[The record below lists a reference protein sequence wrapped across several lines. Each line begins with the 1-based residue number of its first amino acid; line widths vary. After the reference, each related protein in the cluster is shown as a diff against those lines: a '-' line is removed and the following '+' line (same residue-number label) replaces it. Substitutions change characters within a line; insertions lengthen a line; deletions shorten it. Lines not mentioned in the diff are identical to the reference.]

1 MGSPFG
7 SVVEQLAKISDLWL
21 YIEPVHL
28 QRPIKG
34 VPPDCRVFGGM
45 TFEIGVL
52 NSTGDG
58 VRWGDS
64 MAEAHA
70 SPPPGEL
77 SLVLGMI
84 DRGELVIALPVK
96 KACQYARLLCA
107 FTFCPG

>member
-84 DRGELVIALPVK
+84 DRGELDSPSSESGMSV
-96 KACQYARLLCA
+96 
-107 FTFCPG
+107 CPAIVRVYVLE